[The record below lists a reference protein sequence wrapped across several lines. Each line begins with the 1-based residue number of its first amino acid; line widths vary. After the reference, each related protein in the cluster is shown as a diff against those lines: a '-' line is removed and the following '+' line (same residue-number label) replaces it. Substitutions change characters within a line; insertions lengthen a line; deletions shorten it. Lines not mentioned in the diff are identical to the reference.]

1 MRPAAVMTGNPIQSC
16 LCPEARGPAL
26 IMCRR
31 WLQGAACHLLEQYE
45 EGEAAYLTGL
55 GLDPA
60 SLDLQEALTA
70 LREAAAGDA
79 EAVVD
84 PSGTAKG

>member
-1 MRPAAVMTGNPIQSC
+1 
-16 LCPEARGPAL
+16 
-26 IMCRR
+26 MCHGC
-31 WLQGAACHLLEQYE
+31 LQGAACHLLEQYE

-60 SLDLQEALTA
+60 SLDLQEALAA
-70 LREAAAGDA
+70 LRQAAAGDA

-84 PSGTAKG
+84 PSGSARG